1 MNINIGDTVY
11 IRCISQP
18 PMDIT
23 TIVAKKEKEQ
33 FYKKGETLYRDVICC
48 DIDENGK
55 TERVRFKE
63 NGHMKNL
70 YGDCL
75 EGYNGKAYLL
85 FATEE
90 ERVIGL
96 AREKAASK
104 IRAFIGGGKCLIG
117 KDDDNPGERKT
128 FAPADYSLED
138 MEKIVEILKISAL
151 PEYLTDD
158 Y

>member
-75 EGYNGKAYLL
+75 EGYNGKAYLPECCYSNDCN
-85 FATEE
+85 FPTMY
-90 ERVIGL
+90 IP
-96 AREKAASK
+96 SS
-104 IRAFIGGGKCLIG
+104 
-117 KDDDNPGERKT
+117 
-128 FAPADYSLED
+128 DYLSR
-138 MEKIVEILKISAL
+138 S
-151 PEYLTDD
+151 
-158 Y
+158 

>member
-23 TIVAKKEKEQ
+23 TIVAKKEKEP

-104 IRAFIGGGKCLIG
+104 IRAFIGGGKCLIRR
-117 KDDDNPGERKT
+117 DENSPGEKKT

-138 MEKIVEILKISAL
+138 MEKIVKILGISAL
-151 PEYLTDD
+151 PEYLTDN

>member
-1 MNINIGDTVY
+1 MNINIGDKVY

-23 TIVAKKEKEQ
+23 TIVAKKEKEP

-63 NGHMKNL
+63 NEHMKNL

-85 FATEE
+85 FATEK
-90 ERVIGL
+90 ERATGL

-104 IRAFIGGGKCLIG
+104 IRAFIGGGKCLIRKDENSPG
-117 KDDDNPGERKT
+117 KRKI

-138 MEKIVEILKISAL
+138 MEKIVKILGISAL

>member
-23 TIVAKKEKEQ
+23 TIVAKKEKEP

>member
-55 TERVRFKE
+55 T
-63 NGHMKNL
+63 
-70 YGDCL
+70 DCL

>member
-1 MNINIGDTVY
+1 
-11 IRCISQP
+11 
-18 PMDIT
+18 
-23 TIVAKKEKEQ
+23 
-33 FYKKGETLYRDVICC
+33 
-48 DIDENGK
+48 
-55 TERVRFKE
+55 
-63 NGHMKNL
+63 MKNL